1 MSSPRSKR
9 PIQRKRGLVDF
20 VDARPGLLKH
30 RKKQRRVILPEP
42 GSPRVTAMLPGGV
55 SGSSPLVNVTPNEYV
70 PPHLWSEYQPG
81 KVAGY
86 MRKHT
91 PLAYLAKKALADRAR
106 RLGYLADHPMPKRE
120 NKVEFGKW
128 LEGLYLMQTKQKQ
141 AWVMERY
148 NTSSKMAASVIAK
161 FGGVRGLYDAL
172 NRLHLHSGLESDKMY
187 IRHRNIIS
195 GWRKPPEPA
204 RKKRTNGTDGM
215 IPYPMWRGILRAA
228 RYEGILLRFEDFFP
242 ELA

>member
-1 MSSPRSKR
+1 MSSPNTEKSL
-9 PIQRKRGLVDF
+9 QRKRGLVDIA
-20 VDARPGLLKH
+20 DLRPGMLKR

-42 GSPRVTAMLPGGV
+42 GSPRVTAMLPGGA

-70 PPHLWSEYQPG
+70 PPHLWSDYQPG
-81 KVAGY
+81 KVSGY
-86 MRKHT
+86 IRKYT
-91 PLAYLAKKALADRAR
+91 PMSLLSRKALADRAR

-128 LEGLYLMQTKQKQ
+128 LEGLYLLHTKQKQ
-141 AWVMERY
+141 EWVMERY
-148 NTSSKMAASVIAK
+148 NTSSKMAAIVIAK
-161 FGGVRGLYDAL
+161 FGGVQGLCDAL
-172 NRLHLHSGLESDKMY
+172 QRLHLHSGLESDKMY
-187 IRHRNIIS
+187 IRHRNVII
-195 GWRKPPEPA
+195 GWRKPPETA